1 MPVSSDPYD
10 INFTMHS
17 PVNDKYLNVRTDIYY
32 NATSIDGRDDY
43 VVDSNNSPH
52 YSDDHST
59 LYVHRWTDH
68 YYLSIAQGLHDST
81 PPYVSWGWGLTTTK
95 KVNVTGSS
103 SSQLVTNGQSGAVI
117 NFQDAG
123 KLYLSNGNNVTVNAN
138 NGPTTVNGGG
148 GDIHTSTSGGHEF
161 YLNEINYLKLTT
173 GGAGDKITL
182 TSNNNSHN
190 TVHSGGGIDEILI
203 DTNSHDNT
211 IYGEG
216 DGDKITVNGHH
227 NHVEGDDGNDL
238 ITVAGSNNLVFGD
251 NASTPNGGSG
261 QDKITISG
269 LYNTVWGGGGVDEIE
284 QTSTANPN
292 PDEIHGGS
300 GNDKITITSYNTK
313 QVEGGDNDDVIT
325 IGNWNSDVEGGND
338 KDTIHAGSGNN
349 IYGGHGVGTGNDS
362 QDEIDATDYNHIWG
376 DADKDKIVSRNGNTI
391 HGGSAPD
398 HSNPTDADVT
408 SNDSDDTIQANNGN
422 WIYGDRGKDSIVA
435 NDDNHVWGNDGSDV
449 IWVNDKNWVA
459 GGGNGVNGTD
469 TIFAS
474 EYNTVY
480 GGVMGLGTAADDG
493 WNGGTEG
500 GSNEGDGADSIKVE
514 VGNKVYAGG
523 GNDSVLAGDANLIA
537 GNAGDDSIDAGDKDS
552 IAGGDGKDCIK
563 AGEHAYIDA
572 GANNDTVDAKFNS
585 SIWGAD
591 GNDSINILDRS
602 YVNAGND
609 DDSVWAIDDNT
620 IYGAAGKDYIK
631 ATDGNLIYGD
641 GTDSVNVSSSISS
654 YNTTHGAL
662 DNLWRNESGNAG
674 NDTIEVR
681 NLNTIHGGW
690 GNDSII
696 GTDFNLSYGD
706 AGNDSIFLKS
716 NNSIWG
722 GAGSDIIQAT
732 DFNLIYGD
740 DSAGS
745 DAGWGND
752 SVVARTDNTIYG
764 GAGND
769 TLIADDRAKI
779 DGGIGNDSLTFGQNS
794 SIIAGEGDDTIV
806 SQAPGAL
813 TAPNGS
819 SGSSI
824 WGGKGGVDT
833 LGHAINYVD
842 SVGSGVD
849 GKGHAYTTKP
859 HGGRDIHGHNIYTG
873 ADADVTI
880 MDFKFGND
888 VIHFGRAFEASAI
901 TAFGYGNSTI
911 VPTTDY
917 QIYTAG
923 TDRINV
929 AATISDAVNIDMR
942 EEAGKFVMFGNPNG
956 TLKGGFANTLLGGK
970 NDDTIYVGEG
980 DYVYGGMGNDTIN
993 LNGYNNWRDHV
1004 GLTEEGGT
1012 DTINSF
1018 QQGWGEGDDVIWY
1031 NVPLKKQAVGDDG
1044 KLLFDTDH
1052 NPIYTDANTDAVA
1065 DLNDANVRVVGD
1077 TTVLSQGK
1085 AKLIL
1090 KGVTHGEILAKDAD
1104 GVHRVAL
1111 LGQGYY
1117 NDSTRGGQIFIG
1129 RKEYSDIVSFEKN
1142 NHDLVVDL
1150 GMTDRFKDKSA
1161 KYYNIEQIIGGSGN
1175 NTIVGAKNVR
1185 NTLDGGIGTSSI
1197 WGGGASADVMVS
1209 GTGSATDHYTTF
1221 FYGAGDGYDTI
1232 EGFRTTDRNDAHFKR
1247 DILDIHSGDV
1257 SSVRKVGTSIVVNM
1271 AGSTDRLTIRNAA
1284 SGLFDQLIEV
1294 NVKGRKGAAKVTGAD
1309 EIVTYDPRAQ
1319 YYFSNAAMGGTV
1331 RNFGDNTRIYLD
1343 GRTGDYYKGITNI
1356 DVDRGNRLEL
1366 AGDAANNR
1374 ITYSGRGTAS
1384 LYGGLGNDTMTG
1396 SKDGMNRF
1404 FFGRSDGNDVI
1415 TKSTVNDKVMLYDV
1429 ALEDVVSAE
1438 EKKGS
1443 MRIALKSGAR
1453 LTIQDFDAKSVH
1465 DFTLATG
1472 DTWVY
1477 NHNATGT
1484 GGYWSPKGNYPVQP
1498 KA

>member
-1 MPVSSDPYD
+1 MAFPETEIDPIEIDLSDNNSYRNYYHTYTNSGYPTYTNPADSNFPPYHSSGDIDPTYYYD
-10 INFTMHS
+10 YHDHPLYSGYYRNYHHL
-17 PVNDKYLNVRTDIYY
+17 VYRTAAFLSGSHWKLY
-32 NATSIDGRDDY
+32 RDDRNY
-43 VVDSNNSPH
+43 NIRGAAGRCLETNHGGLSSHTGVASVLNFVNAG
-52 YSDDHST
+52 T
-59 LYVHRWTDH
+59 LYV
-68 YYLSIAQGLHDST
+68 ST
-81 PPYVSWGWGLTTTK
+81 GDTINIK
-95 KVNVTGSS
+95 AI
-103 SSQLVTNGQSGAVI
+103 SGAVEL
-117 NFQDAG
+117 QDDISTVSSAVPPYWAWVG
-123 KLYLSNGNNVTVNAN
+123 WGTVNLV
-138 NGPTTVNGGG
+138 GGDDTVNVNA
-148 GDIHTSTSGGHEF
+148 HR
-161 YLNEINYLKLTT
+161 L
-173 GGAGDKITL
+173 
-182 TSNNNSHN
+182 
-190 TVHSGGGIDEILI
+190 
-203 DTNSHDNT
+203 
-211 IYGEG
+211 
-216 DGDKITVNGHH
+216 TVN
-227 NHVEGDDGNDL
+227 
-238 ITVAGSNNLVFGD
+238 
-251 NASTPNGGSG
+251 
-261 QDKITISG
+261 
-269 LYNTVWGGGGVDEIE
+269 
-284 QTSTANPN
+284 
-292 PDEIHGGS
+292 GGS
-300 GNDKITITSYNTK
+300 GNDSIRID
-313 QVEGGDNDDVIT
+313 QVDNVIDGGDGTDMIVDIMD
-325 IGNWNSDVEGGND
+325 GNNYIYGGND
-338 KDTIHAGSGNN
+338 QDTIYIKDSNTWRVDGGNGSDMITLGSHNLDIHGGGGNDSIEAKDHNVIYGGHDKNSYGDGADTINATDYNTIWGDADADSIAVKDHNTVYGGDSARTGSSDGGDSIYANDYNN
-349 IYGGHGVGTGNDS
+349 IYGGDGVDS
-362 QDEIDATDYNHIWG
+362 IRATDH
-376 DADKDKIVSRNGNTI
+376 NT
-391 HGGSAPD
+391 
-398 HSNPTDADVT
+398 
-408 SNDSDDTIQANNGN
+408 
-422 WIYGDRGKDSIVA
+422 IYGDKDGDSI
-435 NDDNHVWGNDGSDV
+435 WGNDYNFIS
-449 IWVNDKNWVA
+449 
-459 GGGNGVNGTD
+459 GGGAAD

-474 EYNTVY
+474 EYNTVL
-480 GGVMGLGTAADDG
+480 GGVTQNIADNDG
-493 WNGGTEG
+493 GGNDVSG
-500 GSNEGDGADSIKVE
+500 QGDGADSITVE
-514 VGNKVYAGG
+514 IGNKVYGGG
-523 GNDSVLAGDANLIA
+523 GNDSIYGQYANLIA
-537 GNAGDDSIDAGDKDS
+537 GGEGDDSIVALDKDS
-552 IAGGDGKDCIK
+552 IAGGNGQDCIK

-572 GANNDTVDAKFNS
+572 GPDNDTVDAKFNS
-585 SIWGAD
+585 RIWGA
-591 GNDSINILDRS
+591 GGIDSINVLDRS
-602 YVNAGND
+602 YVNAGD
-609 DDSVWAIDDNT
+609 DNDSVYATNDSTLFGGGGNDT
-620 IYGAAGKDYIK
+620 IE

-641 GTDSVNVSSSISS
+641 INALSSIAS
-654 YNTTHGAL
+654 YSMPHGANL
-662 DNLWRNESGNAG
+662 DYLTRTENSGVNGNLAG
-674 NDTIEVR
+674 DDIIQVK

-690 GNDSII
+690 GKDSII
-696 GTDFNLSYGD
+696 GSDFNLSYGD
-706 AGNDSIFLKS
+706 AGSDSIFLES

-824 WGGKGGVDT
+824 WGGKGGVDS

-849 GKGHAYTTKP
+849 GKGHAYTAKP
-859 HGGRDIHGHNIYTG
+859 YGGREIHGHNIYTG

-888 VIHFGRAFEASAI
+888 VIHFGRAFEASAV

-929 AATISDAVNIDMR
+929 AATISDAANIDMR

-980 DYVYGGMGNDTIN
+980 DYVYGGIGNDTIN

-1065 DLNDANVRVVGD
+1065 DLNDANVRVAGD

-1309 EIVTYDPRAQ
+1309 EIVTYDPHAQ
-1319 YYFSNAAMGGTV
+1319 YYFSNAVMGGTV

-1396 SKDGMNRF
+1396 SKDGTNRF

-1415 TKSTVNDKVMLYDV
+1415 TNSTVNDKVMLYDV
-1429 ALEDVVSAE
+1429 ALEEVVSAKE
-1438 EKKGS
+1438 TNGT

-1453 LTIQDFDAKSVH
+1453 LAIQNFDAKSVH

>member
-1 MPVSSDPYD
+1 MIVD
-10 INFTMHS
+10 ITNY
-17 PVNDKYLNVRTDIYY
+17 NNYIY
-32 NATSIDGRDDY
+32 
-43 VVDSNNSPH
+43 
-52 YSDDHST
+52 
-59 LYVHRWTDH
+59 
-68 YYLSIAQGLHDST
+68 
-81 PPYVSWGWGLTTTK
+81 
-95 KVNVTGSS
+95 
-103 SSQLVTNGQSGAVI
+103 
-117 NFQDAG
+117 
-123 KLYLSNGNNVTVNAN
+123 
-138 NGPTTVNGGG
+138 
-148 GDIHTSTSGGHEF
+148 
-161 YLNEINYLKLTT
+161 
-173 GGAGDKITL
+173 
-182 TSNNNSHN
+182 
-190 TVHSGGGIDEILI
+190 
-203 DTNSHDNT
+203 
-211 IYGEG
+211 
-216 DGDKITVNGHH
+216 
-227 NHVEGDDGNDL
+227 
-238 ITVAGSNNLVFGD
+238 
-251 NASTPNGGSG
+251 
-261 QDKITISG
+261 
-269 LYNTVWGGGGVDEIE
+269 
-284 QTSTANPN
+284 
-292 PDEIHGGS
+292 
-300 GNDKITITSYNTK
+300 
-313 QVEGGDNDDVIT
+313 
-325 IGNWNSDVEGGND
+325 GGND
-338 KDTIHAGSGNN
+338 KDTIYIQNSNTWRVDGGNGSDMITLGSYNLDIHGGGGNDSIEAKDHNVIYGGHDKNSYGDGADTINATDYNTIWGDADADSIAVKDHNTVYGGDSVRTGSSDGGDSIYANDYNN
-349 IYGGHGVGTGNDS
+349 IYGGDGVDS
-362 QDEIDATDYNHIWG
+362 IRATDHNI
-376 DADKDKIVSRNGNTI
+376 
-391 HGGSAPD
+391 
-398 HSNPTDADVT
+398 
-408 SNDSDDTIQANNGN
+408 
-422 WIYGDRGKDSIVA
+422 IYGDKDGDSI
-435 NDDNHVWGNDGSDV
+435 WGNDYNFIS
-449 IWVNDKNWVA
+449 
-459 GGGNGVNGTD
+459 GGGAAD

-474 EYNTVY
+474 EYNTVL
-480 GGVMGLGTAADDG
+480 GGVTQNIADNDG
-493 WNGGTEG
+493 GGNDVSG
-500 GSNEGDGADSIKVE
+500 QGDGADSITVE
-514 VGNKVYAGG
+514 IGNKVYGGG
-523 GNDSVLAGDANLIA
+523 GNDSIYGQYANLIA
-537 GNAGDDSIDAGDKDS
+537 GGEGDDSIVALDKDS
-552 IAGGDGKDCIK
+552 IAGGNGQDCIK

-572 GANNDTVDAKFNS
+572 GPGNDTVDAKFNS
-585 SIWGAD
+585 SIWG
-591 GNDSINILDRS
+591 GSGIDSINVLDRS
-602 YVNAGND
+602 YVNAGD
-609 DDSVWAIDDNT
+609 DNDSVYATNDSTLFGGGGNDT
-620 IYGAAGKDYIK
+620 IE

-641 GTDSVNVSSSISS
+641 INALSSIAS
-654 YNTTHGAL
+654 YSMPHGANL
-662 DNLWRNESGNAG
+662 DYLTRTENSGINGNLAG
-674 NDTIEVR
+674 DDIIQVK

-690 GNDSII
+690 GKDSII
-696 GTDFNLSYGD
+696 GSDFNLSYGD
-706 AGNDSIFLKS
+706 AGSDSIFLES

-849 GKGHAYTTKP
+849 GKGHAYTAKP
-859 HGGRDIHGHNIYTG
+859 YGGREIHGHNIYTG

-888 VIHFGRAFEASAI
+888 VIHFGRAFEASAV

-929 AATISDAVNIDMR
+929 AATISDAANIDMR

-980 DYVYGGMGNDTIN
+980 DYVYGGIGNDTIN

-1309 EIVTYDPRAQ
+1309 EIVTYDPHAQ
-1319 YYFSNAAMGGTV
+1319 YYFSNAVMGGTV

-1396 SKDGMNRF
+1396 SKDGTNRF
-1404 FFGRSDGNDVI
+1404 FFGRSDGNDII

-1429 ALEDVVSAE
+1429 ALEEVVSAE

-1443 MRIALKSGAR
+1443 MRIALKSGAS
-1453 LTIQDFDAKSVH
+1453 LTIQNFDAKSVH

-1477 NHNATGT
+1477 NHNAGGT
-1484 GGYWSPKGNYPVQP
+1484 GGYWSPKGNYPVAP